1 MGSGE
6 GEERIK
12 MILDLLVTWFTR
24 QIEAQPEV
32 LPVEIIDRGIKI
44 AALEEKRKM
53 ESSSLLD
60 EPVEEESE

>member
-12 MILDLLVTWFTR
+12 MILVTWFTR
-24 QIEAQPEV
+24 QIEAL

-60 EPVEEESE
+60 EPVGE